1 MNKNKI
7 IIGMITTALLLTG
20 CGGNSINVLPDE
32 SKNIAISSE
41 VTDTDD
47 TVSNINLDHLEYE
60 TIGDV
65 IEIREGEVHVLTGD
79 IAEIFKVSN
88 DDLLNFYLGQTVY
101 VTKETETDFS
111 LLPFINDDFSRRYT
125 NMGQM
130 IERVSGSIISIDEG
144 TAVLDTA
151 EGAKTVGI
159 SEDTLL
165 QENVEYEFD
174 IIVFSEDDMYLME
187 AYDVNAKL
195 VLTINELT
203 RTENGEL
210 ELLTSDNN
218 GMQYIIATYYPTKN
232 FNLTDLAVGQTIE
245 VYSTIMTLSIPAQ
258 VKATRIDLI
267 SAAATGTTSLEYDVV
282 GEVVYV
288 KDNEVHI
295 LQGDMIEIFNVDS
308 DLLKSV
314 FLGQTVKLFDNAGV
328 INIEPFIIE
337 DFSIQHN
344 SMGMMITESIGLV
357 INVETTED
365 SSLIT
370 VMSEDTE
377 VTYKFYGD
385 NPPML
390 QTTYEFYTM
399 SFTPDETS
407 IVDYYNPESIIEIT
421 VTSINRAENGEL
433 MFSGTDKDAGEY
445 NIGTSSPMKN
455 FNLSELKEGDVL
467 EVYADAIMES
477 WPMQVSTRK
486 INMK

>member
-1 MNKNKI
+1 
-7 IIGMITTALLLTG
+7 
-20 CGGNSINVLPDE
+20 
-32 SKNIAISSE
+32 
-41 VTDTDD
+41 
-47 TVSNINLDHLEYE
+47 
-60 TIGDV
+60 
-65 IEIREGEVHVLTGD
+65 
-79 IAEIFKVSN
+79 
-88 DDLLNFYLGQTVY
+88 
-101 VTKETETDFS
+101 
-111 LLPFINDDFSRRYT
+111 
-125 NMGQM
+125 
-130 IERVSGSIISIDEG
+130 
-144 TAVLDTA
+144 
-151 EGAKTVGI
+151 
-159 SEDTLL
+159 
-165 QENVEYEFD
+165 
-174 IIVFSEDDMYLME
+174 
-187 AYDVNAKL
+187 
-195 VLTINELT
+195 
-203 RTENGEL
+203 
-210 ELLTSDNN
+210 
-218 GMQYIIATYYPTKN
+218 MQYIIATYYPTKN